1 MTPALKRTLFWAV
14 APLGL
19 LALAWNVL
27 LVRRFTVD
35 DVYITLR
42 YSKHLAEGLGAVY
55 NTTGPRAEGYTSFS
69 WMALLAVPHL
79 LHLNALVMAKALGVL
94 ATVGTCALVG
104 AWVYTELGES
114 TRSFSSAAAVAAYA
128 VLPRTAI
135 HAVTGMETAF
145 FTLALTGMVFAS
157 TRVVRHGK
165 KWILPF
171 ALTSLAAALTRPE
184 ASLAVVVTAGTT
196 AVLAPPSL
204 RRSFAITTILWCG
217 VPLAVYEVVR
227 IRYYGLFA
235 PLPFY
240 VKVASPGTVP
250 GLAPVAEWL
259 RSELRY
265 AIPIAFV
272 LTGTKRHLL
281 PLFVAVLALMAFFV
295 FPQHLMGYANRY
307 LAPLDPAMCALFG
320 LGLGRILERMH
331 GPAVLAVA
339 PALLALPVALSLHE
353 ARAAIDEQLTYA
365 DGLAAAH
372 ESLGSDLAKL
382 HRTNARVA
390 LSDAGAIPYLS
401 EWWTLDLLGLND
413 AHIAVTGDHDPRWVL
428 AQGLDAIILVS
439 TERDRFVPY
448 DWNAF
453 ERPLFDAATVAGF
466 TRIDVR
472 SYAPD
477 YWLWMLVRPGF
488 SSVR

>member
-1 MTPALKRTLFWAV
+1 MI
-14 APLGL
+14 
-19 LALAWNVL
+19 ALAWNL
-27 LVRRFTVD
+27 TQVRRFTVD

-42 YSKHLAEGLGAVY
+42 YSRHLAQGLGAVY

-79 LHLNALVMAKALGVL
+79 LHLDALLVAKALGVL
-94 ATVGTCALVG
+94 ATIATCVLVG

-114 TRSFSSAAAVAAYA
+114 TRIFSSAAAVAAYA

-135 HAVTGMETAF
+135 HAVTGMETAL
-145 FTLALTGMVFAS
+145 FTLTLTAMLFTS
-157 TRVVRHGK
+157 TQVVRRGK
-165 KWILPF
+165 KWILSF

-184 ASLAVVVTAGTT
+184 ANMAVLVTAIAT
-196 AVLAPPSL
+196 AVLAPPPL
-204 RRSFAITTILWCG
+204 RRSFAATTVLWCG
-217 VPLAVYEVVR
+217 VPLAVYQLVR

-240 VKVASPGTVP
+240 VKVSSPGTVP
-250 GLAPVAEWL
+250 GLAPVGEWL
-259 RSELRY
+259 LSELRY

-272 LTGTKRHLL
+272 LAARRRHLL
-281 PLFVAVLALMAFFV
+281 PLLVAVLALAAFFI

-307 LAPLDPAMCALFG
+307 LAPLDPALCGLFG
-320 LGLGRILERMH
+320 VGLGCIMERMR
-331 GPAVLAVA
+331 GPAVVAVV

-382 HRTNARVA
+382 HRPNARVA
-390 LSDAGAIPYLS
+390 TSDAGAIPYLS
-401 EWWTLDLLGLND
+401 GWWALDLLGLND
-413 AHIAVTGDHDPRWVL
+413 AHIAVTGDHDPKWVL
-428 AQGLDAIILVS
+428 EHQLDALILVS

-466 TRIDVR
+466 TKVDARA
-472 SYAPD
+472 YAPD

-488 SSVR
+488 SGVK